1 MLGRSCFG
9 HTSAERHSQCRLST
23 RGVMLSYREIFLL
36 ALSRCCNGDLKSL
49 ESCLNTKESAKGSS
63 EAKTKVLS
71 LLSLLLLLR
80 RKEEE
85 RKRKASLWCG
95 SVRAS

>member
-1 MLGRSCFG
+1 
-9 HTSAERHSQCRLST
+9 
-23 RGVMLSYREIFLL
+23 MLSYRERFLL
-36 ALSRCCNGDLKSL
+36 ALSRCRTVDLKSL
-49 ESCLNTKESAKGSS
+49 ESWLNTKESAKGSS

-71 LLSLLLLLR
+71 LLSLLLLR
-80 RKEEE
+80 RKERE

>member
-1 MLGRSCFG
+1 
-9 HTSAERHSQCRLST
+9 
-23 RGVMLSYREIFLL
+23 MLSYRERSLL
-36 ALSRCCNGDLKSL
+36 ALSRCCNVDLKSL
-49 ESCLNTKESAKGSS
+49 ESGLNTKASAKGSS

-71 LLSLLLLLR
+71 LLSLLLLR
-80 RKEEE
+80 RKERE

>member
-9 HTSAERHSQCRLST
+9 HTSAEGHSQCRFSAH
-23 RGVMLSYREIFLL
+23 GVMLSYRERFLL
-36 ALSRCCNGDLKSL
+36 ALSRCRTVDLKSL
-49 ESCLNTKESAKGSS
+49 ESWLNTKESAKGSS

-80 RKEEE
+80 KKEEK

>member
-9 HTSAERHSQCRLST
+9 HTSAEGHSQCRFSAH
-23 RGVMLSYREIFLL
+23 GVMLSYSERFLL
-36 ALSRCCNGDLKSL
+36 ALSRCRTVDLKSL
-49 ESCLNTKESAKGSS
+49 ESWHNTKESAKGSS

-71 LLSLLLLLR
+71 LLSLLLLR
-80 RKEEE
+80 KKEEK
-85 RKRKASLWCG
+85 RKTKASLWCG